1 MGTLVNR
8 HFLFTKIPV
17 APAVPAVSLVPPAFP
32 VSMPVPP
39 PGFNPIPPPPF
50 LRASFNPSQPLP
62 GKETNP
68 SLAARMYSSECG
80 TPVVAGVGGQ
90 ERFCYFLP

>member
-50 LRASFNPSQPLP
+50 LRASFNPSQPPP
-62 GKETNP
+62 GKEFL
-68 SLAARMYSSECG
+68 SYSFNSIVN
-80 TPVVAGVGGQ
+80 VVSIVNVGFEASVPYSGLQ
-90 ERFCYFLP
+90 N